1 MSSVTVQVREQL
13 TRMPKRELQ
22 SLAKSL
28 GISGFSSLSK
38 NELVDSLAAHPKIA
52 GVLRHPTWW
61 SRHYNH
67 VYGVA
72 GVIGTLLTV
81 LSLPYLSR
89 EISDDEHRAVADES
103 NDGNPYRL
111 DLFAA
116 AQEMRKNKE
125 YLLTLSSALRKKD
138 SLIPA
143 GSVSVNRT
151 LRLFEKHY
159 GQVTKYSYGEDK
171 YVFQLAYQLDDIG
184 KRINGIESIQALL
197 EWNKKY
203 EMTVDD
209 AAFLAGFIAWY
220 LAHVARQELNS
231 DQMYALGIDVSSSTF
246 ALYDSDASPDMR
258 YFLYEGEP
266 ILDYGLYL
274 GLID

>member
-13 TRMPKRELQ
+13 TRMQKRDLQ

-28 GISGFSSLSK
+28 ELSGFSRLSK
-38 NELVDSLAAHPKIA
+38 DELVNSLAAHPNIVA
-52 GVLRHPTWW
+52 AIQRPTLW
-61 SRHYNH
+61 SRYYNH

-72 GVIGTLLTV
+72 GIVGTLLTV
-81 LSLPYLSR
+81 FSFWYVSSEPLTGEPS
-89 EISDDEHRAVADES
+89 VASDES
-103 NDGNPYRL
+103 GEVNAYQL

-116 AQEMRKNKE
+116 AQEMRKNNE
-125 YLLTLSSALRKKD
+125 HLLSLSSALRKKD

-143 GSVSVNRT
+143 GAVSVDRT

-184 KRINGIESIQALL
+184 KRINGIESAQALL

-246 ALYDSDASPDMR
+246 ALYDSDDSPDMR
-258 YFLYEGEP
+258 YFLYEGKP